1 MGEAAISTVIKNQ
14 LKEAMLSTTT
24 ATITIILITQLILM

>member
-14 LKEAMLSTTT
+14 LKGAMLSTTT
-24 ATITIILITQLILM
+24 TIIITLITQLILM